1 MHYRTVSVIPGLY
14 PLDVNCVSSPIFDNK
29 KMSLF
34 IAKVSWGIQ
43 SPPVEK
49 QHAKEKMYGDLSFST
64 PSDTGHPG
72 AKELN

>member
-1 MHYRTVSVIPGLY
+1 
-14 PLDVNCVSSPIFDNK
+14 
-29 KMSLF
+29 MSLF